1 MRLYSQHRCRFCF
14 QALLSHSQR
23 ALDDD
28 DIILGLKMYESKMS
42 QMQTKIATQLAIMQ
56 KQKNRI
62 QAIKFYLKRKGEDYE
77 KEDLQGKI
85 SFDTDKVKKSLQL
98 ASLDNLVREVDHQ
111 GEWQK
116 GLLDSLKRE
125 NEVMDDINLRVL
137 DNRAICRAA
146 TTEWRDQAEGTIREL
161 SRQYVKC
168 NENELLQKFYL
179 ERKSASEK
187 KVRYNYRCCRL
198 SMKEKWQRPDDM

>member
-1 MRLYSQHRCRFCF
+1 M
-14 QALLSHSQR
+14 
-23 ALDDD
+23 
-28 DIILGLKMYESKMS
+28 ESKIDFYVCPNQWS
-42 QMQTKIATQLAIMQ
+42 LLGWLTRIFRLAFPLLLLQNDTKFKAAEI
-56 KQKNRI
+56 R
-62 QAIKFYLKRKGEDYE
+62 
-77 KEDLQGKI
+77 
-85 SFDTDKVKKSLQL
+85 SDTGLFIIYF
-98 ASLDNLVREVDHQ
+98 
-111 GEWQK
+111 QK

-146 TTEWRDQAEGTIREL
+146 TTEWRDQEEGTIREL

-179 ERKSASEK
+179 ERKSASEE

>member
-1 MRLYSQHRCRFCF
+1 
-14 QALLSHSQR
+14 
-23 ALDDD
+23 
-28 DIILGLKMYESKMS
+28 
-42 QMQTKIATQLAIMQ
+42 MQTKIAAQLAIMQ

>member
-1 MRLYSQHRCRFCF
+1 
-14 QALLSHSQR
+14 
-23 ALDDD
+23 
-28 DIILGLKMYESKMS
+28 
-42 QMQTKIATQLAIMQ
+42 MQTKIATQLAIMQ

-116 GLLDSLKRE
+116 VSNSCHFSLKV
-125 NEVMDDINLRVL
+125 NY
-137 DNRAICRAA
+137 AIV
-146 TTEWRDQAEGTIREL
+146 
-161 SRQYVKC
+161 S
-168 NENELLQKFYL
+168 
-179 ERKSASEK
+179 
-187 KVRYNYRCCRL
+187 
-198 SMKEKWQRPDDM
+198 

>member
-14 QALLSHSQR
+14 QALFSHSQR

-116 GLLDSLKRE
+116 VSNSCHFSLKV
-125 NEVMDDINLRVL
+125 NY
-137 DNRAICRAA
+137 AIV
-146 TTEWRDQAEGTIREL
+146 
-161 SRQYVKC
+161 S
-168 NENELLQKFYL
+168 
-179 ERKSASEK
+179 
-187 KVRYNYRCCRL
+187 
-198 SMKEKWQRPDDM
+198 